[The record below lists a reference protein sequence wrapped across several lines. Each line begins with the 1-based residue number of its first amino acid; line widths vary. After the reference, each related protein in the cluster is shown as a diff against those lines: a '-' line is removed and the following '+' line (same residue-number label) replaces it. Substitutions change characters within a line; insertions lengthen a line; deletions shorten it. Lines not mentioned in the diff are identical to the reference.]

1 MQLIHAINDLTATHT
16 DLLMLSKQKTEAL
29 TNNNLDAFQGLLVQE
44 RNLIRQ
50 LEKQE
55 EKRQEMSEAWN
66 EEQSHPAETLTI
78 TEILKR
84 LDGEEQKSL
93 EKAAVALTDTITA
106 LKRQEQLNKT
116 LLEESMKFVQ
126 LSMELVNP
134 TIQSMNYGA
143 ASSEKMSG
151 RSLFDSK
158 A

>member
-1 MQLIHAINDLTATHT
+1 MQLIHAVNDLTATHS
-16 DLLMLSKQKTEAL
+16 DLLALSKQKTEAL
-29 TNNNLDAFQGLLVQE
+29 TNNHLDAFQGLLVQE
-44 RNLIRQ
+44 RKLTRQ
-50 LEKQE
+50 LEQQE
-55 EKRQEMSEAWN
+55 EIRQGAAEAWN
-66 EEQSHPAETLTI
+66 KKQPHPAASLTI
-78 TEILKR
+78 TEMLHR
-84 LDGEEQKSL
+84 LDGEEKENL

-143 ASSEKMSG
+143 GSSEKVSG